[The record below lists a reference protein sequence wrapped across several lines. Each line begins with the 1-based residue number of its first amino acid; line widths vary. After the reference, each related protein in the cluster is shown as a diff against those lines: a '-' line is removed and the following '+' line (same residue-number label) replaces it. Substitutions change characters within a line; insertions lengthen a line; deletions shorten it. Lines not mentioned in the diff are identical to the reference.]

1 MTTQHTNNRYGA
13 MVFALIALIALV
25 IVIVTVVQSNAAKAK
40 EHDRQVEH
48 DKSVSFYTDNCVTTS
63 GWSC

>member
-13 MVFALIALIALV
+13 MVFGLIALVALV
-25 IVIVTVVQSNAAKAK
+25 IVIVTVVQNNAAKAK

-48 DKSVSFYTDNCVTTS
+48 DTNVSYYSDHCNVNGAWVC
-63 GWSC
+63 